1 MQIPEGGPGTALKAA
16 EDEEYEEYEEYEVGL
31 TVFFLSLSLLSLFS
45 VSFCCCCTGLSL
57 RG

>member
-1 MQIPEGGPGTALKAA
+1 VQIPEGGPGTALKAA
-16 EDEEYEEYEEYEVGL
+16 EDEEYEEYEVGL